1 MKDYKQ
7 DIKTF
12 PHSINLTAFIT
23 VIFLSVTIHMSAQAD
38 SVPDGRVVHV
48 IMMWFDDSVTAEQL
62 QQVIEVTR
70 GFSEIPGVVEIRVG
84 ETLQVGG
91 GNIDNSYSV
100 GAYIVFENEV
110 ALEEYANHPIH
121 VAAKQSG
128 VLDGLERMVVYNF
141 TDRQAAGMP

>member
-1 MKDYKQ
+1 MKNHQQ

-12 PHSINLTAFIT
+12 PDNINLAAFIT

-38 SVPDGRVVHV
+38 SVPGGQVVHV
-48 IMMWFDDSVTAEQL
+48 IMMWFDDSVTAEQR

-84 ETLQVGG
+84 ETVQAGG
-91 GNIDNSYSV
+91 GKIDNSYSV
-100 GAYIVFENEV
+100 GAYIVLRNEA
-110 ALEEYANHPIH
+110 ALEEYINHPIH
-121 VAAKQSG
+121 LAAKQSG

-141 TDRQAAGMP
+141 TDR